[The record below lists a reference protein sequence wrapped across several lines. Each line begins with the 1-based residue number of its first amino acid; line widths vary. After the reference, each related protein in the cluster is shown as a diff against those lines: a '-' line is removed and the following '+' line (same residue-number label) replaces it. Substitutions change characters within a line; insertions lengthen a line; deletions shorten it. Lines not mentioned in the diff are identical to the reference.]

1 MNSGYD
7 GTTALKWATSVRTWA
22 PRHLAA
28 SPEMEDFCTVVENMA
43 VMLRQGLSAAPDLAV
58 YQKAAQVYY
67 VTMLTVFPKVHLRIY
82 EHALLVH
89 VPKILLREP
98 LITGSSFFLEAFN
111 KVWKK
116 YLLFHTN
123 NGRGKKAAGM
133 EEDQEQALSKSS
145 EAGEHRR
152 KANRHST
159 MDYQSLRSLWALSDP
174 RLAEMA
180 EGWAPSSVIGDTLID
195 LYGR

>member
-1 MNSGYD
+1 MSLQWD
-7 GTTALKWATSVRTWA
+7 
-22 PRHLAA
+22 
-28 SPEMEDFCTVVENMA
+28 
-43 VMLRQGLSAAPDLAV
+43 
-58 YQKAAQVYY
+58 
-67 VTMLTVFPKVHLRIY
+67 
-82 EHALLVH
+82 ALLVH

-123 NGRGKKAAGM
+123 NGGGEKTAGP
-133 EEDQEQALSKSS
+133 EEDQEQSLSKSS
-145 EAGEHRR
+145 EAGENRR
-152 KANRHST
+152 EANRHSKT
-159 MDYQSLRSLWALSDP
+159 DDQSLRSLWALLDP

-180 EGWAPSSVIGDTLID
+180 ERWAPSSVIGDSLID

>member
-1 MNSGYD
+1 MGSPRGQRAWYEPSKCVPEGSASVLRDHAHGIPKSTLANIRACLAGTRAKIPASG
-7 GTTALKWATSVRTWA
+7 ATHHW
-22 PRHLAA
+22 
-28 SPEMEDFCTVVENMA
+28 E
-43 VMLRQGLSAAPDLAV
+43 
-58 YQKAAQVYY
+58 
-67 VTMLTVFPKVHLRIY
+67 
-82 EHALLVH
+82 
-89 VPKILLREP
+89 
-98 LITGSSFFLEAFN
+98 LIFLEAFN

-116 YLLFHTN
+116 YLLFHIN
-123 NGRGKKAAGM
+123 NGGGKKAAGM

-145 EAGEHRR
+145 KAGEHRR

-180 EGWAPSSVIGDTLID
+180 ERWAPSSVIGDTLID

>member
-1 MNSGYD
+1 
-7 GTTALKWATSVRTWA
+7 
-22 PRHLAA
+22 
-28 SPEMEDFCTVVENMA
+28 MA
-43 VMLRQGLSAAPDLAV
+43 MMLRQALSTTPDLAV
-58 YQKAAQVYY
+58 YQQAAQVYY
-67 VTMLTVFPKVHLRIY
+67 LTMLTAFPKVHLRIY

-89 VPKILLREP
+89 VPRILLREP

-116 YLLFHTN
+116 HLLFHTN
-123 NGRGKKAAGM
+123 NGGGKRTAGTD
-133 EEDQEQALSKSS
+133 EDQESNREQLITGEQSTSKSS

-174 RLAEMA
+174 RLAAMA
-180 EGWAPSSVIGDTLID
+180 ERWAPSSVIGDTLID